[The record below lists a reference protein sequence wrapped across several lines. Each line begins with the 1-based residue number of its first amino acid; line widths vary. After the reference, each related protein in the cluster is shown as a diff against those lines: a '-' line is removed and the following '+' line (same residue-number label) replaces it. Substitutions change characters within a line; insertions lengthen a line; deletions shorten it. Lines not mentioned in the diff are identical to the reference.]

1 MNNKISGEKMSNKI
15 VLLQKYESQMRNKE
29 NELKDL
35 EKNINR
41 FNKTSKDFKFEKLKL
56 ENELVEVRKD
66 ILKAGAKY
74 DSSLVVA
81 LKNKEG
87 RIRTKINEVNNIL
100 ILFNKVNQLKNE
112 ISELKKLIDDF
123 KPLDDEREQMNI
135 VLKALRNNYSYEDA
149 TKLANIEVKRMINW
163 IHEGR
168 NRTNKNKI
176 YFFKQ
181 YSRIKSSKT
190 RKIEKIL
197 KHLKNGK
204 TKVEACKL
212 SYVSVKAFDA
222 WYNYGKLGKDKIN
235 IDFYNQVQLI
245 NGK

>member
-190 RKIEKIL
+190 RKIEKLL

-212 SYVSVKAFDA
+212 SYVSVKAFDT

>member
-1 MNNKISGEKMSNKI
+1 MSNKI

-35 EKNINR
+35 EKNISR

-190 RKIEKIL
+190 RKIE
-197 KHLKNGK
+197 
-204 TKVEACKL
+204 
-212 SYVSVKAFDA
+212 
-222 WYNYGKLGKDKIN
+222 
-235 IDFYNQVQLI
+235 
-245 NGK
+245 

>member
-35 EKNINR
+35 EKNISR

-190 RKIEKIL
+190 RKIEKLL

-204 TKVEACKL
+204 TNVEACKL
-212 SYVSVKAFDA
+212 SYDSVKAFDT

>member
-35 EKNINR
+35 EKNISR

-212 SYVSVKAFDA
+212 SYVSVKAFDT

-235 IDFYNQVQLI
+235 IDFYNQVQII

>member
-1 MNNKISGEKMSNKI
+1 MSNKI

>member
-1 MNNKISGEKMSNKI
+1 MSNKI

-35 EKNINR
+35 EKNISR

>member
-1 MNNKISGEKMSNKI
+1 MSNKI

-35 EKNINR
+35 EKNISR

-112 ISELKKLIDDF
+112 ISELKKLIANF
-123 KPLDDEREQMNI
+123 KPLDNEREQMNI

-168 NRTNKNKI
+168 NKTNKNKI

-190 RKIEKIL
+190 RKIEKLL

-212 SYVSVKAFDA
+212 SYVSVKAFDT

-235 IDFYNQVQLI
+235 IDFYNQVQII